1 MKIYFFENNRASVME
16 FTFPEDEP
24 KDAIAVFELS
34 EGQSTFS
41 PRYKLV
47 NDQLVD
53 SYPGKTD
60 DEVAKILND
69 AEIKKA
75 QDLLI
80 QLFPEQAANNA
91 AQQSNNS
98 VASA

>member
-1 MKIYFFENNRASVME
+1 MKIYFFKDNRISIME
-16 FTFPEDEP
+16 FAFPEDEP
-24 KDAIAVFELS
+24 KDAIAVFEFS
-34 EGQSTFS
+34 EGQSTFAQ
-41 PRYKLV
+41 RYKVV

-60 DEVAKILND
+60 DEVDKILND